1 MTIYAKAPFKHVT
14 EFNNLTIAELFA
26 TPEFAE
32 AAAKSGGSYSYVGNS
47 SSVTNIDWSVASVQE
62 LNIDNNPNLSFSDG
76 VTGKSLTLLL
86 KQQVSGQRSITWPS
100 DVIWSNSTKP
110 TLQNLISYSINPNFT
125 IGTGFNN
132 PVLTIVFQPDG
143 KILVGGNFASYNGT
157 TMNYLIR
164 LNADGSIDTSFNTG
178 AGPNSSVTSIV
189 VQSDGKIIVGGGF
202 TSFDSTSRN
211 FIVRLNSDGSIDPTF
226 NIGTGFD
233 DGVLSIVLQPDGQ
246 ILAAGDFTSYNGN
259 SRSKIIRLN
268 TDGSLD
274 TSFTIGTGFIGR
286 VASLSFDD
294 GDWFILCTGTFT
306 SYNGTTRNRIIRLN
320 GDGSIDPTFT
330 IGTGFNNYTQTSL
343 ILPDGKILVGGNFT
357 QFNGNAAYYLA
368 RLNSDGTFDNTF
380 ALGVTLNSTVKTIG
394 IQSDGKIVA
403 GGDFFGTSKN
413 YIIRLNTDGSVD
425 TSSVTN
431 AGFSSSVSTLAIYS
445 DDSIFV
451 GGNFGTFNSITTNYI
466 VKLGVGVPV
475 SYNLVEF
482 YYNGANYVG
491 FF

>member
-1 MTIYAKAPFKHVT
+1 
-14 EFNNLTIAELFA
+14 
-26 TPEFAE
+26 
-32 AAAKSGGSYSYVGNS
+32 
-47 SSVTNIDWSVASVQE
+47 
-62 LNIDNNPNLSFSDG
+62 
-76 VTGKSLTLLL
+76 
-86 KQQVSGQRSITWPS
+86 
-100 DVIWSNSTKP
+100 
-110 TLQNLISYSINPNFT
+110 
-125 IGTGFNN
+125 
-132 PVLTIVFQPDG
+132 
-143 KILVGGNFASYNGT
+143 
-157 TMNYLIR
+157 
-164 LNADGSIDTSFNTG
+164 
-178 AGPNSSVTSIV
+178 
-189 VQSDGKIIVGGGF
+189 
-202 TSFDSTSRN
+202 
-211 FIVRLNSDGSIDPTF
+211 LNSDGSIDPTF